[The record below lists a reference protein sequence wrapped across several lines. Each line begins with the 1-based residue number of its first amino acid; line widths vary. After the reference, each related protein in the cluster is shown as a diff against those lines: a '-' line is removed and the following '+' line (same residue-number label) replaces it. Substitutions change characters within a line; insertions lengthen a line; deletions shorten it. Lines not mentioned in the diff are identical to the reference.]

1 MPEMEL
7 PDRTA
12 VLGHVADRLE
22 RHRAASSRSGS
33 ASHGRA
39 SDARP
44 ALCVILVEGYPAL
57 AARDPLGASAAMHEV
72 ARRLDRL
79 VRSGDLLGRL
89 APDRLVVAVDISPA
103 VAGALVERVRGAV
116 AMPVEVDGDLLSLV
130 AVIGLAI
137 VDDTPDGAPIDPAGL
152 LGRAEKDLAL
162 QLGGG
167 QT

>member
-1 MPEMEL
+1 MEL
-7 PDRTA
+7 PERTA
-12 VLGHVADRLE
+12 VLEHVANRLE
-22 RHRAASSRSGS
+22 RHRAASSRGGT
-33 ASHGRA
+33 AAPHARA
-39 SDARP
+39 TDNRP
-44 ALCVILVEGYPAL
+44 ALCVILVDGYPAL

-130 AVIGLAI
+130 AVVGLAI
-137 VDDTPDGAPIDPAGL
+137 VDDSADRAPIDADGL
-152 LGRAEKDLAL
+152 LERAERDLAL
-162 QLGGG
+162 QAGGDHA
-167 QT
+167 

>member
-1 MPEMEL
+1 MEL

-12 VLGHVADRLE
+12 VLGHVAGMLE
-22 RHRAASSRSGS
+22 RHRASLDRA
-33 ASHGRA
+33 APSHGR
-39 SDARP
+39 STDARP
-44 ALCVILVEGYPAL
+44 ALCVILIEGHPAL
-57 AARDPLGASAAMHEV
+57 AARDPLGTAAAMDEV

-116 AMPVEVDGDLLSLV
+116 AMPIEVDGDLLSLV
-130 AVIGLAI
+130 SVIGLAI
-137 VDDTPDGAPIDPAGL
+137 ADDTADRPLVGPDDL
-152 LGRAEKDLAL
+152 LGRAEADLAL

-167 QT
+167 HH

>member
-1 MPEMEL
+1 MEL
-7 PDRTA
+7 PERTA
-12 VLGHVADRLE
+12 VLGHVAGLLE
-22 RHRAASSRSGS
+22 RHRAASRGRS
-33 ASHGRA
+33 ASSPGRA
-39 SDARP
+39 TDARP

-103 VAGALVERVRGAV
+103 VVGALVERVRGAV

-137 VDDTPDGAPIDPAGL
+137 VDDTPDRPPIDPSDL
-152 LGRAEKDLAL
+152 LGRAEADLAL
-162 QLGGG
+162 QLGGDHP
-167 QT
+167 